1 MAGPWLRR
9 LPSDDAPWPWAVE
22 WCVTEPPRVDRSLD
36 DPTRER
42 QRRLLLDWLASD
54 DATATAARLARRRS
68 LDILADDLINEA
80 WLRIVTSLERRTS
93 PLPELD
99 SPPQA
104 ARYGARVLDNLAR
117 DRLRAKVARREVA
130 LEQAMLGN
138 ASSTNQSMN
147 LPTNDPEDA
156 VTDRLLLEQLLH
168 AVAHRAVDGVR
179 CAGCPGEVVTAA
191 ALEVIHLVLLG
202 DDGAERGRTWIDR
215 MLRRAVERVD
225 PLRPSSPAARDQR
238 VSRCGRCASDLLA
251 AGMSDLMGAPT

>member
-1 MAGPWLRR
+1 MSGPSR
-9 LPSDDAPWPWAVE
+9 VE
-22 WCVTEPPRVDRSLD
+22 RPLD
-36 DPTRER
+36 DPDRER
-42 QRRLLLDWLASD
+42 QRRLLLDWLSGD

-68 LDILADDLINEA
+68 LDIPPDDLINEA
-80 WLRIVTSLERRTS
+80 WVRIVTSLERRTS

-99 SPPQA
+99 SPSQA

-117 DRLRAKVARREVA
+117 DRLRALIVRREVS
-130 LEQAMLGN
+130 LEQAMLG
-138 ASSTNQSMN
+138 STSATNPSAD
-147 LPTNDPEDA
+147 LPPTGPAAGGHEDA
-156 VTDRLLLEQLLH
+156 VTDRVLLEQLLH

-179 CAGCPGEVVTAA
+179 CAGCPGEVVAAA

-215 MLRRAVERVD
+215 MMRRAVERVD